1 MLDILKRL
9 HEIFPTFKLEQD
21 DQTGLWSIE
30 YVPDTVNNVNNV
42 INRLPPAFS
51 IHTDGK
57 EYFEAFFDDGDL
69 YVNGFSSEDQDHP
82 WELSEIVK
90 EIRYVLRIWE

>member
-9 HEIFPTFKLEQD
+9 HEIFPTFKFEQD
-21 DQTGLWSIE
+21 DQTGLWLIE
-30 YVPDTVNNVNNV
+30 YVPLNQPCERTT
-42 INRLPPAFS
+42 LCPAFS

-57 EYFEAFFDDGDL
+57 EYFEAYFDDGDL
-69 YVNGFSSEDQDHP
+69 YVSGFSSEDQDHP

>member
-30 YVPDTVNNVNNV
+30 YVPLSEPCERTP
-42 INRLPPAFS
+42 LCPTFS

-57 EYFEAFFDDGDL
+57 EYFEAYFDDGDL

-90 EIRYVLRIWE
+90 EIRYILRIWE

>member
-21 DQTGLWSIE
+21 EQTGLWSIE
-30 YVPDTVNNVNNV
+30 YVPEVVYQLHQLHCL
-42 INRLPPAFS
+42 LPPAFS

-57 EYFEAFFDDGDL
+57 DYFEAYFDDGDL
-69 YVNGFSSEDQDHP
+69 YVSGFSSEDQDHP
-82 WELSEIVK
+82 WGLGEIVK

>member
-1 MLDILKRL
+1 MLDIFKRL

-30 YVPDTVNNVNNV
+30 YVPLNEPCERTP
-42 INRLPPAFS
+42 ICPTFS

-57 EYFEAFFDDGDL
+57 EYFEAYFDDGDL
-69 YVNGFSSEDQDHP
+69 YVSGFSSEDQDHP

>member
-9 HEIFPTFKLEQD
+9 HEIFPTFKLDQD
-21 DQTGLWSIE
+21 EQTGLWSIKYPTPE
-30 YVPDTVNNVNNV
+30 DW
-42 INRLPPAFS
+42 NRVDKLPPAFY

-57 EYFEAFFDDGDL
+57 DYFEAYFDDGDL
-69 YVNGFSSEDQDHP
+69 YVSGFSSEDQDHP

>member
-30 YVPDTVNNVNNV
+30 YVSPQQCEKSGTV
-42 INRLPPAFS
+42 LCPAFS

-57 EYFEAFFDDGDL
+57 EYFEAYFDDGDL
-69 YVNGFSSEDQDHP
+69 YVSGFSSEDQDHP